1 MSAID
6 PRANTTNLL
15 NNIQN
20 SGKPEF
26 VALYGRRRIGKTHL
40 IRDYFSNKKGVLYFD
55 VSGSKDTP
63 MNEQIIKFTTR
74 MSQVFYNN
82 ANLTSEKNWN
92 LTFNALT
99 HAINNTQEKTIVLF
113 FDEFPWMATK
123 NSRLLQ
129 NLDYYWNQFWS
140 KDARIKLVICGSSAS
155 WIIDKIVNNKG
166 GLHNRMTHQIHL
178 KPFTLLQ
185 TKQFLQTQ
193 KIQLNNSQITQLYMV
208 TGGVPYY
215 LLNIQAGLSAAQNID
230 QLAFKDNALLLNE
243 FDNLFSSLFDN
254 YELCVAIIRLIA
266 KHREGIGQTEI
277 FHQINKN
284 LKGKKGIT
292 LLKSI
297 EDAGFIMS
305 FSPQT
310 YKKKGIYYKVIDE
323 YTLFYLRWIEPI
335 KSSLRKQSL
344 EEGYWQLM
352 QTQPT
357 WQSWS
362 GYAFESICYKHISPI
377 KKVLQLSP
385 IDLPDTWR
393 FIPSKQ
399 TTESG
404 TQIDLLFDRHDDA
417 ITLCEIKYTI
427 KPFIIDKAYAENL
440 KHKLSVYQQKTKT
453 QKQLFLA
460 LISANGV
467 KNNFYADELITAIVT
482 LDDLFQ

>member
-1 MSAID
+1 MA
-6 PRANTTNLL
+6 
-15 NNIQN
+15 
-20 SGKPEF
+20 
-26 VALYGRRRIGKTHL
+26 
-40 IRDYFSNKKGVLYFD
+40 D
-55 VSGSKDTP
+55 VELAKH
-63 MNEQIIKFTTR
+63 
-74 MSQVFYNN
+74 
-82 ANLTSEKNWN
+82 TS
-92 LTFNALT
+92 F
-99 HAINNTQEKTIVLF
+99 KTI
-113 FDEFPWMATK
+113 FP
-123 NSRLLQ
+123 
-129 NLDYYWNQFWS
+129 
-140 KDARIKLVICGSSAS
+140 IK
-155 WIIDKIVNNKG
+155 
-166 GLHNRMTHQIHL
+166 
-178 KPFTLLQ
+178 
-185 TKQFLQTQ
+185 
-193 KIQLNNSQITQLYMV
+193 
-208 TGGVPYY
+208 
-215 LLNIQAGLSAAQNID
+215 
-230 QLAFKDNALLLNE
+230 
-243 FDNLFSSLFDN
+243 
-254 YELCVAIIRLIA
+254 
-266 KHREGIGQTEI
+266 
-277 FHQINKN
+277 
-284 LKGKKGIT
+284 
-292 LLKSI
+292 
-297 EDAGFIMS
+297 
-305 FSPQT
+305 
-310 YKKKGIYYKVIDE
+310 DE